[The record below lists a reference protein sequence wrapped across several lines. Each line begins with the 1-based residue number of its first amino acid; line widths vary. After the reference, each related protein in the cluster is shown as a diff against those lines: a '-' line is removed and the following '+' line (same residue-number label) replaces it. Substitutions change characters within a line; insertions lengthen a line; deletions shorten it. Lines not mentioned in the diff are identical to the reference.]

1 MRLYVADHVSTFHR
15 FAFCSMTPTTTAE
28 PGRALVGWRERLE
41 SALDQLAG
49 KRFLPILILL
59 AGLLPSAWL
68 FYELRDT
75 PQLGLAGDDV
85 MYIGA
90 ARSLAD
96 HGAYRESALPGDPWQ
111 TKYPPGYPLMLAAIL
126 KWNPANLNFW
136 IIAHSWAWMAVASF
150 ALAWAMRQTGLTRVQ
165 AAFVGALWA
174 ANPSGANAAIF
185 AMADTPYCAV
195 LFLVLGL
202 VLRLDKDAA
211 RNAAVA
217 GLLMGVAC
225 LIRSAGVVAIVG
237 LVAWLFWRK
246 SFKTALWFGISASIL
261 PAIWLLWS
269 HAHLPAGHGP
279 VAEYYFNYGGRWLE
293 TLRHAGFGSILRT
306 NILFGLRSLGEWLI
320 PVEKNSLPLAFVY
333 ISLLALGCAAIV
345 EWGGGAITAVALAT
359 VGLQLFWNWP
369 PNVRFFLPVAPAFL
383 GAGVAMLS
391 RRPAILWIFSL
402 IVVAVADVY
411 GIPGLAQSYAS
422 GRDARLPPVYSFIKS
437 ELPPDAAVLGDERVW
452 LFTGRRA
459 LGMPAPMEYAYLDR
473 LDSEIE
479 FFMTY
484 HEVAHQFGAGYILL
498 EPWDGIHWDVP
509 LSQAKQLADA
519 MRSDP
524 SLDRIFSQN
533 GVDLFR
539 IRTNGH
545 GSP

>member
-1 MRLYVADHVSTFHR
+1 MARW
-15 FAFCSMTPTTTAE
+15 M
-28 PGRALVGWRERLE
+28 GRLE
-41 SALDQLAG
+41 AALAELAG
-49 KRFLPILILL
+49 KRLLPFFILL
-59 AGLLPSAWL
+59 TGLLPSAWL

-75 PQLGLAGDDV
+75 PQLGSSGDDV

-96 HGAYRESALPGDPWQ
+96 HGTYRESAFPGDPWQ

-126 KWNPANLNFW
+126 KWNPVNLHFW
-136 IIAHSWAWMAVASF
+136 IIAHSWVWMAVASF

-174 ANPSGANAAIF
+174 ANPGGANAAIF

-202 VLRLDKDAA
+202 VLRLDKE
-211 RNAAVA
+211 AVWNTA
-217 GLLMGVAC
+217 MVGLVMGTAC
-225 LIRSAGVVAIVG
+225 LIRSTGIVAIAG
-237 LVAWLFWRK
+237 LVVWLLWRK
-246 SFKTALWFGISASIL
+246 SFRTAMWFGVSASIF
-261 PAIWLLWS
+261 PAIWMLWS
-269 HAHLPAGHGP
+269 HTHMPPDHGP
-279 VAEYYFNYGGRWLE
+279 VAEYYFSYGGRWIQ
-293 TLRHAGFGSILRT
+293 TVRQSGVGSILRT
-306 NILFGLRSLGEWLI
+306 NVVRGVSSLGILLVPFESRGLLEILWYTI
-320 PVEKNSLPLAFVY
+320 
-333 ISLLALGCAAIV
+333 LLALGCTALV

-359 VGLQLFWNWP
+359 AGLQLFWNWP

-391 RRPAILWIFSL
+391 SRPAILRVFV
-402 IVVAVADVY
+402 IVAVAVADIYVVAD
-411 GIPGLAQSYAS
+411 GQSRYAS
-422 GRDARLPPVYSFIKS
+422 LRDVSRSSAYDFIER
-437 ELPPDAAVLGDERVW
+437 ELPTDAVILGDERVW

-459 LGMPAPMEYAYLDR
+459 LVMPAPMEYMYLKR

-484 HEVAHQFGAGYILL
+484 KDVARQFGAGYILL
-498 EPWDGIHWDVP
+498 EPWDGHNWNVP
-509 LSQAKQLADA
+509 IDQAKQFADA

-524 SLDRIFSQN
+524 DLERIFSQN
-533 GVDLFR
+533 GVELFR
-539 IRTNGH
+539 IRTNSP